1 MKDFNERELVLG
13 DVVIFADSGHKKLRL
28 GIICDFTKQ
37 NARILEIPSEAEMK
51 LCSYWKNG
59 YTITRPSNYI
69 SKVNDLELIK
79 QAYKYYHGLEP
90 PVKNSYCIPCRMS
103 ASECNE

>member
-28 GIICDFTKQ
+28 GIVCDFTKQ
-37 NARILEIPSEAEMK
+37 NARILEIPSKPE
-51 LCSYWKNG
+51 LSYWKTG

-69 SKVNDLELIK
+69 SKVNDSELIK